1 MGGPVPPRPPQFR
14 PPCQKCN
21 IFIYKS
27 KIIFKTIVQAKSF
40 EISDITSGKDNY
52 KYKLHKRSAFIDGS
66 TNALGA
72 EDWMNDIGGW
82 SPEHDGG
89 SFRMNNQNDRNGFR
103 ITTKRTPM

>member
-1 MGGPVPPRPPQFR
+1 MF
-14 PPCQKCN
+14 
-21 IFIYKS
+21 
-27 KIIFKTIVQAKSF
+27 KIIFKRIVQAKSF
-40 EISDITSGKDNY
+40 EILSNINSGKDNY
-52 KYKLHKRSAFIDGS
+52 KFKIHKRSAFIDGS